1 MKKKKLL
8 CLGLAMAIS
17 SMQILS
23 VGAATKEELQN
34 KRAEASSQL
43 ESTNANI
50 SELNNQIE
58 TLEGEIADTNEELVA
73 VLVDIE
79 NLKTEIT
86 NTEGEIEETKEDLAE
101 AEETRDQQYE
111 DMKDRIRVLY
121 EQGGDDVWAQLLLN
135 ADSIGTLLNRAEYT
149 QRLYDADRAA
159 LEAYVESVEEVT
171 ALEEQLES
179 EKSDLENMKRTQEE
193 QQATLEAVLSEKQAT
208 SDDYEGQVAEAQA
221 QAAALNESIASY
233 NEEIQKIVAAEE
245 EAARKAAAEE
255 AAKKAAAEE
264 AAKKESAKE
273 ESKPSGG
280 SSSDNGGSNKPSN
293 NGGGSS
299 KPSNNGGG
307 SSKPNNNGG
316 TNSKPNND
324 KPSNG
329 NSGDTSSKPSVPSS
343 GRGQEVVNY
352 AVQFVGNPYVWG
364 GTSLTNGADCSGFI
378 MSVYAHFGVS
388 LPHSSAAMRNCG
400 VGVSYAE
407 AQPGDIICY
416 SGHVALY
423 MGNGRIVHASDEKT
437 GIIISNNAAYKTIL
451 AVRRV
456 I

>member
-79 NLKTEIT
+79 NLKTDIT
-86 NTEGEIEETKEDLAE
+86 NKEGEIEETKEDLAE

-280 SSSDNGGSNKPSN
+280 SSSDNGGS
-293 NGGGSS
+293 
-299 KPSNNGGG
+299 
-307 SSKPNNNGG
+307 SKPNNNGG

-437 GIIISNNAAYKTIL
+437 GIIISNNAAYKRIL